1 MRSQGTTTLIKCVIF
16 FSYNVVYSCVWSHYT
31 STHRG
36 CISFF
41 KDKKKKE
48 RKFCVQLQMRNY
60 YNLICEL
67 YIYNLVS
74 DFFFF

>member
-41 KDKKKKE
+41 KDKKKK
-48 RKFCVQLQMRNY
+48 RKEILCAITNEELLQF
-60 YNLICEL
+60 NL
-67 YIYNLVS
+67 
-74 DFFFF
+74 